1 MPLVETVASNAKFHL
16 SQDRTSQ
23 STVTNVFQSIN
34 QHLEEAQV
42 VEDLEAEVATEEA
55 LTEDHEKCTKRLV
68 EIVANNAKFH
78 SSQDRTNQSTVTNVF
93 QSINQ
98 HLEEAQVVEDLE
110 VEVATEEALTE
121 DHEKCTKRLV
131 EIVVK
136 IVKFHSSQNR
146 TSQSTA
152 ANAFKV
158 IKEIKDNYHFM
169 FY

>member
-1 MPLVETVASNAKFHL
+1 MQLVETVAS
-16 SQDRTSQ
+16 
-23 STVTNVFQSIN
+23 
-34 QHLEEAQV
+34 
-42 VEDLEAEVATEEA
+42 
-55 LTEDHEKCTKRLV
+55 
-68 EIVANNAKFH
+68 NAKFH

-98 HLEEAQVVEDLE
+98 HLEEAQVAEDLE
-110 VEVATEEALTE
+110 VEVAAEVATEEALTE

-146 TSQSTA
+146 ISQSTA

>member
-1 MPLVETVASNAKFHL
+1 MQLVETVAS
-16 SQDRTSQ
+16 
-23 STVTNVFQSIN
+23 
-34 QHLEEAQV
+34 
-42 VEDLEAEVATEEA
+42 
-55 LTEDHEKCTKRLV
+55 
-68 EIVANNAKFH
+68 NAKFH

-98 HLEEAQVVEDLE
+98 HLEEAQVAEDLE
-110 VEVATEEALTE
+110 AEVAAEVAEEVALTE

-158 IKEIKDNYHFM
+158 IKEIKDN
-169 FY
+169 

>member
-1 MPLVETVASNAKFHL
+1 MQLVETVASNAKFHL
-16 SQDRTSQ
+16 SQDRT
-23 STVTNVFQSIN
+23 
-34 QHLEEAQV
+34 
-42 VEDLEAEVATEEA
+42 
-55 LTEDHEKCTKRLV
+55 
-68 EIVANNAKFH
+68 
-78 SSQDRTNQSTVTNVF
+78 NQSTVTNVF
-93 QSINQ
+93 QTINQ
-98 HLEEAQVVEDLE
+98 HLEEVQVVEDLE
-110 VEVATEEALTE
+110 VEVAAEVATEEALTE

>member
-1 MPLVETVASNAKFHL
+1 MLLVEIAVSNAKFHS
-16 SQDRTSQ
+16 SQNRTNQ
-23 STVTNVFQSIN
+23 STATNVFQTIN

-42 VEDLEAEVATEEA
+42 VEDLEAEVAA
-55 LTEDHEKCTKRLV
+55 
-68 EIVANNAKFH
+68 
-78 SSQDRTNQSTVTNVF
+78 
-93 QSINQ
+93 
-98 HLEEAQVVEDLE
+98 
-110 VEVATEEALTE
+110 EVATEEALTE

>member
-1 MPLVETVASNAKFHL
+1 M
-16 SQDRTSQ
+16 Q
-23 STVTNVFQSIN
+23 
-34 QHLEEAQV
+34 
-42 VEDLEAEVATEEA
+42 
-55 LTEDHEKCTKRLV
+55 LV
-68 EIVANNAKFH
+68 EIVARHAKFH

-93 QSINQ
+93 QTINQ
-98 HLEEAQVVEDLE
+98 HLEEVQVAEDLE
-110 VEVATEEALTE
+110 AEVDLVEEVDLAEEVALTE

>member
-1 MPLVETVASNAKFHL
+1 M
-16 SQDRTSQ
+16 Q
-23 STVTNVFQSIN
+23 
-34 QHLEEAQV
+34 
-42 VEDLEAEVATEEA
+42 
-55 LTEDHEKCTKRLV
+55 LV

-93 QSINQ
+93 QTINQ

-110 VEVATEEALTE
+110 AEVDLAEEVDLVEEVALTE

>member
-1 MPLVETVASNAKFHL
+1 M
-16 SQDRTSQ
+16 Q
-23 STVTNVFQSIN
+23 
-34 QHLEEAQV
+34 
-42 VEDLEAEVATEEA
+42 
-55 LTEDHEKCTKRLV
+55 LV
-68 EIVANNAKFH
+68 EIVASNAKFH
-78 SSQDRTNQSTVTNVF
+78 SSQDRTNQSTATNVF

-98 HLEEAQVVEDLE
+98 KAEEAQVVEDLE
-110 VEVATEEALTE
+110 AEVAAEVATEEALTE

-136 IVKFHSSQNR
+136 TVKFHSSQNR

>member
-1 MPLVETVASNAKFHL
+1 MQLVETVAS
-16 SQDRTSQ
+16 
-23 STVTNVFQSIN
+23 
-34 QHLEEAQV
+34 
-42 VEDLEAEVATEEA
+42 
-55 LTEDHEKCTKRLV
+55 
-68 EIVANNAKFH
+68 NAKFH

-98 HLEEAQVVEDLE
+98 HLEEAQVAEDLE
-110 VEVATEEALTE
+110 AEVAAEVAAEEALTE

-131 EIVVK
+131 ETVVK

-146 TSQSTA
+146 TNQSTA

>member
-1 MPLVETVASNAKFHL
+1 MATVATNVKFHS
-16 SQDRTSQ
+16 SQDRTNQ
-23 STVTNVFQSIN
+23 STATNVFQSIN
-34 QHLEEAQV
+34 QKAEEAQV
-42 VEDLEAEVATEEA
+42 VEDLEAEV
-55 LTEDHEKCTKRLV
+55 
-68 EIVANNAKFH
+68 VA
-78 SSQDRTNQSTVTNVF
+78 
-93 QSINQ
+93 
-98 HLEEAQVVEDLE
+98 
-110 VEVATEEALTE
+110 EVATEEALTE

>member
-1 MPLVETVASNAKFHL
+1 MQLVETVAS
-16 SQDRTSQ
+16 
-23 STVTNVFQSIN
+23 
-34 QHLEEAQV
+34 
-42 VEDLEAEVATEEA
+42 
-55 LTEDHEKCTKRLV
+55 
-68 EIVANNAKFH
+68 NAKFH

-93 QSINQ
+93 QTINQ

-110 VEVATEEALTE
+110 AEVDLAEEVVLAEEVDLTE

-158 IKEIKDNYHFM
+158 IKETKDNYHFM